1 MDLLRSLG
9 SAAASSIL
17 AKSGLN
23 LPFSLGD
30 KVSYFEGKSI
40 WTLYDATKRDDSSPV
55 SVFLFDANVSNRQ
68 NLMPIAKNALRKLR
82 TTRHPDVLKFIDA
95 VESESVIYIVTERV
109 QPLGKALAAWQS
121 KAAKDKEEWLIWGLH
136 RVTVAL
142 SFINDSCTSTH
153 GSVRV
158 DSVFISPSGEWK
170 LGGFEVLSNP
180 KDEAAVLYTLGGL
193 VTDANQYASPEVKS
207 GGWSAL
213 KTLGPACA
221 DAYSL
226 GLLLHSVFNPTH
238 PLPPTVHPPHP
249 APQPSSRGAIPT
261 SIFPSFKRLLNPN
274 ARARFTPKGF
284 LEVGMG
290 EKPGDGSGFFA
301 NNGLYK
307 ICAGLDGFA
316 LSSESEK
323 NTLLRTLKE
332 SAAAFPTEFA
342 SYKILPSLLTSLEHG
357 GASASQVLPLALQLS
372 KHLPAAEYN
381 SIVSTA
387 LIKLFASPDRGTRM
401 ALLDNLPEYADKLDN
416 KSVTD
421 KIWPNLQTG
430 FGDTVAVIREA
441 TVRSIILIAPKLSDR
456 VLNNDLLRHLA
467 KSQMDPEASIR
478 TNTCILLGR
487 IAPSLS
493 LTTKRKVLVPAFT
506 RSLKDTFVHARI
518 AGLMALI
525 ATIDCFEPEELATKV
540 VPCMA
545 PSLVDKEKLVRDQ
558 AFKAFEVYMK
568 AVEAYAATLPV
579 TVLGP
584 EGSSSSTMGTN
595 GMPSPGAVAVGYTGA
610 AAGAAAGAAGALAGW
625 AMSSISKKLAT
636 SDLQTAIGER
646 PNSAPPSSSTNG
658 STPTIQLN
666 GGLTSSIGASSSNAA
681 VSQTKGMQL
690 GANKVPAC
698 SRLADELAAEARR
711 GSSNVPGGW
720 GDDDG
725 AVDLIDVTADAGD
738 WSEFASAPG
747 APQLEDVPD
756 PEGWGDMLDPLEQTS
771 GTATPKAPAPVMPN
785 LSAFAPITRKAVVA
799 SPPPKPKITQR
810 SSSPALPVTR
820 AGGMSSPSS
829 KNAVAQRGPSL
840 PQTTA
845 AEDGDNWDNPWDG
858 AQSSEPANSGS
869 VPTTPVASL
878 AGMSKEDKAAEMARR
893 REERKNRIAQLK
905 EQKKAGGK
913 G

>member
-17 AKSGLN
+17 QKSGLN

-30 KVSYFEGKSI
+30 KVLFFEGKSI

-68 NLMPIAKNALRKLR
+68 NLLPVAKNALRKLR
-82 TTRHPDVLKFIDA
+82 TTRHPDVLKFIDV
-95 VESESVIYIVTERV
+95 VESDTSIYIVTERV

-121 KAAKDKEEWLIWGLH
+121 KAAKEKEEWLIWGLH

-142 SFINDSCTSTH
+142 AFINDSCASTH

-193 VTDANQYASPEVKS
+193 ITDANQYASPEVKS

-213 KTLGPACA
+213 KTHDPACA

-226 GLLLHSVFNPTH
+226 GLLIHTIFNPTH

-249 APQPSSRGAIPT
+249 APQPSSRGAIPP

-274 ARARFTPKGF
+274 PKTRFNAKGL
-284 LEVGMG
+284 LELGVG
-290 EKPGDGSGFFA
+290 EKHGDGSGFFA

-307 ICAGLDGFA
+307 ICMGLDGFA
-316 LSSESEK
+316 LSSDGDK
-323 NTLLRTLKE
+323 QALLRTLKE
-332 SAAAFPTEFA
+332 SAAAFPTEFS

-357 GASASQVLPLALQLS
+357 GASASQVLPLALQMG
-372 KHLPAAEYN
+372 KHLPTSEYN
-381 SIVSTA
+381 TVVTAA
-387 LIKLFASPDRGTRM
+387 LIKLFASADRGTRM
-401 ALLDNLPEYADKLDN
+401 ALLDHLPEYGDKLDTRA
-416 KSVTD
+416 VTD

-493 LTTKRKVLVPAFT
+493 YTTKRKVLVPAFT
-506 RSLKDTFVHARI
+506 RSLKDTFVHARV
-518 AGLMALI
+518 AGLMALM

-540 VPCMA
+540 IPCMA
-545 PSLVDKEKLVRDQ
+545 GSLVDKEKLVRDQ
-558 AFKAFEVYMK
+558 AFKAVEIYIK
-568 AVEAYAATLPV
+568 AVEAYAATLPI

-584 EGSSSSTMGTN
+584 EGSATPAVISN
-595 GMPSPGAVAVGYTGA
+595 GMASPAAAAAGYTGA

-625 AMSSISKKLAT
+625 AFSSISRKLAT
-636 SDLQTAIGER
+636 SDLQTTIGAAVER
-646 PNSAPPSSSTNG
+646 PNSAPPPSSTNG
-658 STPTIQLN
+658 STPTVRLNSALN
-666 GGLTSSIGASSSNAA
+666 GSPSGSSSPAITKLASSTSTSSLSKA
-681 VSQTKGMQL
+681 KGMQL
-690 GANKVPAC
+690 GSNKMER
-698 SRLADELAAEARR
+698 SRLVDQLAAEAGG
-711 GSSNVPGGW
+711 GSPSTVPGG
-720 GDDDG
+720 
-725 AVDLIDVTADAGD
+725 
-738 WSEFASAPG
+738 EFASAPG
-747 APQLEDVPD
+747 APQLEDVAD
-756 PEGWGDMLDPLEQTS
+756 PEGWGDMLDPIGTS
-771 GTATPKAPAPVMPN
+771 RTSSPKASAVTAMPN
-785 LSAFAPITRKAVVA
+785 LSAFAPITRKAPVA
-799 SPPPKPKITQR
+799 SPPPKPKLTQTT
-810 SSSPALPVTR
+810 SSLKLPVTPQR
-820 AGGMSSPSS
+820 VSSPSPLPDDEDTATRMGSNVS
-829 KNAVAQRGPSL
+829 K
-840 PQTTA
+840 TTA
-845 AEDGDNWDNPWDG
+845 QMGDDWDHPWEGAEGNGPV
-858 AQSSEPANSGS
+858 NSGS
-869 VPTTPVASL
+869 VPTTPSTPL